1 MDSDRPWDVIVVG
14 AGPAGSSAARAAAVA
29 GARVLL
35 VDRSGFP
42 RYKTCGGGLLGVSR
56 SEVPA
61 EAAHTVQTHIRR
73 AAFTRHRGS
82 IATVERSEPFLG
94 MTHREPF
101 DAALLAAAVAA
112 GAEFR
117 SGVSVREVLEP
128 GDGTVALRTAEE
140 TLVGRIVV
148 GCDGAGGRMGRHVG
162 VRLGEVDLGLEDDVE
177 TPPGW
182 DGDPER
188 VLLDWGEQPGS
199 YAWLF
204 PKGERLAVGVIA
216 RRGSPEQTREY
227 LARWK
232 RHLGL
237 TEAPTAHSSGHLTQW
252 REAGSPVVRGRV
264 LVAGDTAGL
273 LEPWTREGISYALRS
288 GRWAGE
294 AAAGAARNGPQA
306 LSGYA
311 DQVDSVLEPEQRGG
325 AALLA
330 LFERR
335 PALIHWIISHTG
347 WGARFF
353 VRFCAGEASL
363 ASIGRRRWAMR
374 VLRLLSR

>member
-14 AGPAGSSAARAAAVA
+14 AGPAGSSAARAAATA
-29 GARVLL
+29 GSRVLI

-56 SEVPA
+56 REVPA

-73 AAFTRHRGS
+73 ATFTRHRGS
-82 IATVERSEPFLG
+82 VAVLERADPFLG

-101 DAALLAAAVAA
+101 DAALLAAAVSA

-117 SGVSVREVLEP
+117 AGVSVREVVDR
-128 GDGTVALRTAEE
+128 GDGTVTLRTADD
-140 TLVGRIVV
+140 TLVARIVV
-148 GCDGAGGRMGRHVG
+148 GCDGAGGRIGRHVG

-177 TPPGW
+177 TPAGW
-182 DGDPER
+182 DGDPEA

-204 PKGERLAVGVIA
+204 PKGDRLAVGVIA
-216 RRGSPEQTREY
+216 RRGAPEETREY

-232 RHLGL
+232 QHLGL
-237 TEAPTAHSSGHLTQW
+237 TDAPTAHSSGHLTQW

-264 LVAGDTAGL
+264 VVAGDTAGL

-294 AAAGAARNGPQA
+294 AAAQAAQTGPDA
-306 LSGYA
+306 LDDYVER
-311 DQVDSVLEPEQRGG
+311 VDRVLEPEQRGG
-325 AALLA
+325 AVLLE

-347 WGARFF
+347 WGGRFF

-374 VLRLLSR
+374 VLKVLSR

>member
-14 AGPAGSSAARAAAVA
+14 AGPAGSSAARAAALG

-35 VDRSGFP
+35 VDRSDFP

-56 SEVPA
+56 NEVPA

-73 AAFTRHRGS
+73 AAFTRRRGS
-82 IATVERSEPFLG
+82 GTVVERSEPFLG

-101 DAALLAAAVAA
+101 DAALLAAAVSA

-117 SGVSVREVLEP
+117 AGVSVREVLDP
-128 GDGTVALRTAEE
+128 GDGTVALRTAGD

-148 GCDGAGGRMGRHVG
+148 GCDGAGGRIGRHVG
-162 VRLGEVDLGLEDDVE
+162 VRVREVDLGLEDDVE

-182 DGDPER
+182 DGDPEA

-204 PKGERLAVGVIA
+204 PKGDRLAVGVIA
-216 RRGSPEQTREY
+216 RRGAPEETREY

-237 TEAPTAHSSGHLTQW
+237 VDAPTAHSSGHLTQW

-294 AAAGAARNGPQA
+294 AAAAASRVGPQA
-306 LSGYA
+306 LEGYA
-311 DQVDSVLEPEQRGG
+311 RLVESVLEPEQRGG

-330 LFERR
+330 VFERR
-335 PALIHWIISHTG
+335 PALIHWIVSHTR

-363 ASIGRRRWAMR
+363 ASIGRRGWVMR
-374 VLRLLSR
+374 VLAVLSR